1 MSLPLLVREVMTPNV
16 ISVESSST
24 VRDAAQVMI
33 ERGIGSVIVT
43 EAGRPVG
50 IMTERDVLRRVVVKG
65 LDPSKTK
72 VEEVMSSPLV
82 TIRADAYIT
91 FKISPWDVAAGI
103 LLVEEAGGRVSDFK
117 GNEWKLRKSD
127 LIISNGRLHEKI
139 LEIIKKEKI

>member
-1 MSLPLLVREVMTPNV
+1 MTPNV

-91 FKISPWDVAAGI
+91 DAGRLMSERNI
-103 LLVEEAGGRVSDFK
+103 RRLLVVEDDRSVGVVTEKDL
-117 GNEWKLRKSD
+117 LRAFNKY
-127 LIISNGRLHEKI
+127 LTIGLRA
-139 LEIIKKEKI
+139 